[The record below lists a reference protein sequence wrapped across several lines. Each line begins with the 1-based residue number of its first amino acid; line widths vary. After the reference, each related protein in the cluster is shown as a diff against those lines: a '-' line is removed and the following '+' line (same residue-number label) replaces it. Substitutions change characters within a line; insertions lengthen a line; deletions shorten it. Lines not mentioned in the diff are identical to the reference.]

1 MKHWEYR
8 GKWKSYWRDE
18 RLDESLKKMVK
29 HHVCVVKEGEK
40 TSTEEVDVCVDE
52 LYHIFLNSERV
63 ASLTALPT
71 QLEEMAVG
79 HLVCEG
85 FLPSPPPSLNL
96 EIQNNEVRVITTTTE
111 GMSEPDARTESNKIR
126 GDVKITGDVIFSL
139 IEHITENA
147 RLWRRTGGTHSTL
160 IADSDG
166 KVLFSCEDVS
176 RHTAMDKAVGYCVI
190 KGIELSECVVATTC
204 RLSEGIVRKVAR
216 IGIPIIVS
224 KAAPLSSGIE
234 VSEEAGITIVAFVRR
249 PNLYI
254 YTHPERV
261 LI

>member
-18 RLDESLKKMVK
+18 KLDEGLKEMVK
-29 HHVCVVKEGEK
+29 QQMCVVKEGGK

-52 LYHIFLNSERV
+52 LYHIFLNSERI

-85 FLPSPPPSLNL
+85 LLPNPPPSLNL
-96 EIQNNEVRVITTTTE
+96 EIQNNKIRVITTERTTE
-111 GMSEPDARTESNKIR
+111 TQAENNKTR
-126 GDVKITGDVIFSL
+126 GDVKITSDVIFSL

-166 KVLFSCEDVS
+166 KVLFMCEDVS
-176 RHTAMDKAVGYCVI
+176 RHTAMDKAVGYCVM

-216 IGIPIIVS
+216 VGIPIIVS

-234 VSEEAGITIVAFVRR
+234 ASVKAGITIVAFVRR

-254 YTHPERV
+254 YTYPERV
-261 LI
+261 SI